1 MPVGRHHGP
10 RSFGPYRQMTPQWK
24 KRVQAALAHRQ
35 VAEQWLADQVTA
47 HLKLKKPLKRWTIDK
62 LLREQQGSTLV
73 DAICAILELPQPLEA
88 TPEVTDE
95 IGREL
100 LTIVRAM
107 PRDQQLAW
115 ISLLKQRSS

>member
-1 MPVGRHHGP
+1 
-10 RSFGPYRQMTPQWK
+10 MTPQWK
-24 KRVQAALAHRQ
+24 RRVQAALAHRQ
-35 VAEQWLADQVTA
+35 VAEQWLADQITA
-47 HLKLKKPLKRWTIDK
+47 RLKLRRPLKRWTIDK